1 MALRVVE
8 ILSWI
13 VKFQNITFP
22 LSLQILNQFP
32 LAFEFNDFYLRFL
45 AYHSV
50 SCRFRTF
57 LLDCELE
64 RVEFGFTAVEDKR
77 GSLTS
82 HHKGK
87 VLENLA
93 VYSNFLGSYS
103 TKKNILL
110 LSPFLR
116 QWLCTCCCIWESSS
130 RQPTR
135 LDNIINRVFVGIM

>member
-1 MALRVVE
+1 MGLRVVE

-103 TKKNILL
+103 TKKYSFVIPFFETMALHLL
-110 LSPFLR
+110 LHLG
-116 QWLCTCCCIWESSS
+116 
-130 RQPTR
+130 
-135 LDNIINRVFVGIM
+135 IIKLTAYQVGQYNK